1 MHGELQAVVD
11 ESRIRKVLAT
21 YARAIDRMDWE
32 LLRSC
37 YHPDAV
43 EDRGRYR
50 GSVDGFLEWVR
61 ETLASFESTW
71 HLVGTPLI
79 EIDGDVAWVES
90 YCLGVQRTP
99 PLADG
104 RAEDRLIPCRYI
116 DRFERRGGE
125 WRIADRLA
133 VYEPAIAVP
142 AGGADPLGLASR
154 RDREDPTYRRP

>member
-61 ETLASFESTW
+61 EALASFESTW

-79 EIDGDVAWVES
+79 EIDSDVAWVES

-104 RAEDRLIPCRYI
+104 RA
-116 DRFERRGGE
+116 
-125 WRIADRLA
+125 
-133 VYEPAIAVP
+133 
-142 AGGADPLGLASR
+142 
-154 RDREDPTYRRP
+154 